1 MLRLHQSK
9 TNASSEPCTLW
20 LLEFDDGELVP
31 LCCPCERVHQ
41 TGLLTVLA
49 ATRKGWVERKGR
61 MVEIEAFDSD
71 LAAKLLKY
79 KDSPEIIAEA
89 VRALRKMGP
98 DKDQWLMSVLWGRR
112 PLRPIARRVEHEL
125 TGV

>member
-9 TNASSEPCTLW
+9 PRKSKGSTLW
-20 LLEFDDGELVP
+20 LLEFDDGQLIP
-31 LCCPCERVHQ
+31 LCCPNNVVE

-61 MVEIEAFDSD
+61 MLEIEAFDSD
-71 LAAKLLKY
+71 LAAELLKY

-89 VRALRKMGP
+89 IRALRKMGP

>member
-1 MLRLHQSK
+1 MLRLHQSE
-9 TNASSEPCTLW
+9 ARGSERSTLW
-20 LLEFDDGELVP
+20 LLEFDDGQLVP
-31 LCCPCERVHQ
+31 LCCPGNIVYR

-49 ATRKGWVERKGR
+49 ATRKGWVERKAR
-61 MVEIEAFDSD
+61 MLEIEAFDSD
-71 LAAKLLKY
+71 LAAELLKY
-79 KDSPEIIAEA
+79 KHNPEIIAEA
-89 VRALRKMGP
+89 IRALRKMGP